1 MIKRIIGLKDIGRFE
16 SIKSSSGNEGEFSKV
31 NVVYAPNA
39 CGKTTLCDVL
49 RSLGTRNPAYV
60 IGRKRIGSSTVSSI
74 DFLSA
79 NNSHWI
85 FSNGQW
91 ASMSDCPP
99 IFIYDQRFVK
109 DNVFVGGQIGVEQKR
124 NVYSLALGQKAIEL
138 NKAVQEAGDELTRA
152 TETVSQCASMLSDL
166 IPAGQQ
172 IEAFRKIEKIDDV
185 DAKIA
190 DVKERIL
197 TDQNKKS
204 KADQIRKHRLLQKI
218 AIPTVSKDDL
228 AGILSATLDDAA
240 LTAEEKIKEHLAKCA
255 DTKKVS
261 VTWIKQGYE
270 AQTGPLCPYCGQDM
284 SHTDVLASYK
294 AFFSGA
300 MKQQENR
307 RNGVLKDF
315 QAALS
320 EQALNGLSNGVKQ
333 NSADVDWWKD
343 ACGLSLVLP
352 VLNEEAIKVLCSS
365 ALGVAQA
372 AVERKLSSL
381 TMPISLQ
388 EHESTVIDA
397 IGPIVVSIRAY
408 NEAVEIANAKIMEFQ
423 KSIESINIDELKKE
437 LADLELKKK
446 RYAENVVR
454 AYQKYDEAMT
464 SRKRAQDAKTAA
476 NEALKQE
483 SKSIFDTFGLKIN
496 EILAAFGVDFTVEND
511 GVNLRGGTATG
522 QLVVKIV
529 VNGSSSKVDCSS
541 EAAEDP
547 SRMSLANTLSG
558 GDCSALGLAF
568 FLARLGT
575 DVNLASSIVVV
586 DDPYHDQDRSRQA
599 QTISLLKRKANE
611 CSQFF
616 LLSHNLE
623 FAQLFM
629 ADNGIAREDI
639 RAFEIP
645 QLISSVELKHGE
657 LPPVSSKSY
666 EIDYSELSGYVTNPV
681 QYQNRLKE
689 VVGRIRP
696 LIETYLHYKYP
707 LSWGDKKWLGDMI
720 KKIRESQPNDAIHSC
735 NGLLQKLEDVNN
747 YTQRFHHRVNGVTA
761 DVPDPRELMTYVKMA
776 LEIVHHA

>member
-16 SIKSSSGNEGEFSKV
+16 SIKSSSGNEGEFAKV

-91 ASMSDCPP
+91 ASMSDCPT

-109 DNVFVGGQIGVEQKR
+109 DNVLVGGQIGVEQKR
-124 NVYSLALGQKAIEL
+124 NVYSLALGQRAIEL

-152 TETVSQCASMLSDL
+152 TETVSQCASMLSAL
-166 IPAGQQ
+166 IPVGQQ
-172 IEAFRKIEKIDDV
+172 IETFRKIEKIDDV

-197 TDQNKKS
+197 TDQNKKA

-218 AIPTVSKDDL
+218 AIPTVSKDEL

-240 LTAEEKIKEHLAKCA
+240 LTAEEKIKEHFAKCA
-255 DTKKVS
+255 DIKKIS

-270 AQTGPLCPYCGQDM
+270 AQTGTLCPYCGQDM
-284 SHTDVLASYK
+284 SQKEVLAAYK

-300 MKQQENR
+300 MKQQENQ

-315 QAALS
+315 QTALS

-352 VLNEEAIKVLCSS
+352 VLNGEAIKVSYSS

-372 AVERKLSSL
+372 AIERKLNSL
-381 TMPISLQ
+381 TVPISLQ
-388 EHESTVIDA
+388 EDESAVIDS
-397 IGPIVVSIRAY
+397 ISPIVVSIQAY
-408 NEAVEIANAKIMEFQ
+408 NDAIEIANEKIMEFR

-446 RYAENVVR
+446 RHAENVVR
-454 AYQKYDEAMT
+454 AYQKYDEALT
-464 SRKRAQDAKTAA
+464 LRKRAQDAKSAA
-476 NEALKQE
+476 NEALKQ
-483 SKSIFDTFGLKIN
+483 
-496 EILAAFGVDFTVEND
+496 VEND

-522 QLVVKIV
+522 QLVVKMV

-568 FLARLGT
+568 FLARLET
-575 DVNLASSIVVV
+575 DVNLISSIVVV
-586 DDPYHDQDRSRQA
+586 DDPYHGQDRSRQA

-616 LLSHNLE
+616 LFSHNLE
-623 FAQLFM
+623 FAQMFM
-629 ADNGIAREDI
+629 SDKGIARENI

-645 QLISSVELKHGE
+645 QVSSTIELKHGE
-657 LPPVSSKSY
+657 LPQLPSQSY
-666 EIDYSELSGYVTNPV
+666 ETDYSELSGYLTNPEH
-681 QYQNRLKE
+681 YQNQLKE

-696 LIETYLHYKYP
+696 LLETYLHYKYP

-720 KKIRESQPNDAIHSC
+720 KEIRESQPNAAFHSC
-735 NGLLQKLEDVNN
+735 NCLLQKLEDVNN

-761 DVPDPRELMTYVKMA
+761 DVPDPRELVTYVKMA